1 MDDLIDSGPIIL
13 QRDVPATLVPLG
25 TAGTLLQGTEVRIT
39 QRLGSHVTVVSEGR
53 MYRID
58 GRYADAL
65 GLNDGQR
72 QDIPAP
78 TTREEAENAVLEQL
92 ATCYDPEIPVNIVE
106 LGLIYRLDVQPTD
119 ASGAAW
125 AVDIDMTLTAPGCGM
140 GNILTAEVEDKV
152 RRIPGITRVNVE
164 LVWDPPWSL
173 ERMSEAARLQA
184 GLW

>member
-1 MDDLIDSGPIIL
+1 MDKAVDSGTITL

-65 GLNDGQR
+65 GLDGGQR
-72 QDIPAP
+72 RDVPAP
-78 TTREEAENAVLEQL
+78 RTRKEAENAVLEQL
-92 ATCYDPEIPVNIVE
+92 ATCYDPEIPINIVE
-106 LGLIYRLDVQPTD
+106 LGLIYRLDVQPAG
-119 ASGAAW
+119 ASGARW
-125 AVDIDMTLTAPGCGM
+125 TVDVDMTLTAPGCGM
-140 GNILTAEVEDKV
+140 GSILTEEVYDKV
-152 RRIPGITRVNVE
+152 RRIPGIEQVHVQ

>member
-1 MDDLIDSGPIIL
+1 MDESIDSGPIIL

-58 GRYADAL
+58 GHHADAL
-65 GLNDGQR
+65 GLNDEQR
-72 QDIPAP
+72 QDIPSP

-125 AVDIDMTLTAPGCGM
+125 AVDIGMTLTAPGCGI

-152 RRIPGITRVNVE
+152 RRIPGIERVNVE

>member
-1 MDDLIDSGPIIL
+1 MDKAVDSGTITL

-25 TAGTLLQGTEVRIT
+25 SAGTLLQGTEVRIT
-39 QRLGSHVTVVSEGR
+39 QRLGSHVTVVSEGG

-65 GLNDGQR
+65 GLDGAQQR
-72 QDIPAP
+72 EVPAP
-78 TTREEAENAVLEQL
+78 KTREEAENAVLEQL
-92 ATCYDPEIPVNIVE
+92 ATCYDPEIPINIVE
-106 LGLIYRLDVQPTD
+106 LGLIYRLDVRP
-119 ASGAAW
+119 AGAGW
-125 AVDIDMTLTAPGCGM
+125 TVDIDMTLTAPGCGM
-140 GNILTAEVEDKV
+140 GSILTDEVYDKV
-152 RRIPGITRVNVE
+152 RRIPGIEQVNVE

>member
-1 MDDLIDSGPIIL
+1 MDEPIDSGPIIL

-39 QRLGSHVTVVSEGR
+39 QRLGGHVTVVSEGC

-58 GRYADAL
+58 GHHADAL
-65 GLNDGQR
+65 GLNDEQR

-92 ATCYDPEIPVNIVE
+92 ATCYDPEIPINILE
-106 LGLIYRLDVQPTD
+106 LGLIYRIEVQPADDT
-119 ASGAAW
+119 GIGW
-125 AVDIDMTLTAPGCGM
+125 RVDIDMTLTAPGCGM
-140 GNILTAEVEDKV
+140 GGVLTQEVRDKV
-152 RRIPGITRVNVE
+152 LRIPGVELVNVE
-164 LVWDPPWSL
+164 LVWDPPWSV
-173 ERMSEAARLQA
+173 ERMSEAARLQS